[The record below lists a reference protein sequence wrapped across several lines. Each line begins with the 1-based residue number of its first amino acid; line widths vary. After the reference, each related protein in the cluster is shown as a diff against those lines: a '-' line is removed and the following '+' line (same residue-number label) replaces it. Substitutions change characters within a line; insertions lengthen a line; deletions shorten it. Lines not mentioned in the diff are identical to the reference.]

1 LCWVLIQIYTFLL
14 TVVTRPIVLFL
25 PESQDQLKIY
35 FRIRRY
41 CTKNEMSSWLK
52 KFYRCTKKQSQDV
65 HCTTIGQFAHL
76 IPLERFL
83 NVFLCYHLPPSSDY
97 FKAIRQKSDVETKS
111 ETGLFP
117 SVNGDFFTY
126 ADRDDHYW
134 SGYFTSRPFWK
145 NLDRTLGGY
154 LRYVAVLL
162 DIFLLTSKLLASLNF
177 FLSQLTFLL
186 VKYLQKKNSE
196 IEPQAARIYRTLAMQ
211 CCGSF
216 TLSRSKLFRR
226 ENLSQTVW

>member
-1 LCWVLIQIYTFLL
+1 MKVCL
-14 TVVTRPIVLFL
+14 
-25 PESQDQLKIY
+25 
-35 FRIRRY
+35 RIRRY
-41 CTKNEMSSWLK
+41 GTVFYIVRYVFSTRKVFTGAQKNNLRM
-52 KFYRCTKKQSQDV
+52 YNY
-65 HCTTIGQFAHL
+65 GQFAHL

-83 NVFLCYHLPPSSDY
+83 YVFLCHHLPPSSDY

-154 LRYVAVLL
+154 LR
-162 DIFLLTSKLLASLNF
+162 
-177 FLSQLTFLL
+177 
-186 VKYLQKKNSE
+186 
-196 IEPQAARIYRTLAMQ
+196 
-211 CCGSF
+211 
-216 TLSRSKLFRR
+216 
-226 ENLSQTVW
+226 